1 MKGKQR
7 PSEMARRSFLARV
20 GMGVGLAGTAAISG
34 RAEVIR
40 STAGAGWEPARH
52 AQDDWLEHVP
62 SQHRFVVDTTSP
74 DGLSLACQ
82 FTHSYLAAN
91 REEYGLQPSDLAVL
105 VVLRH
110 RSTPFGFTDA
120 MWKKYGK
127 QLSQQAEFTDPETGR
142 PFLTRIDELK
152 DRAMTSVHLRNIY
165 AGGSPGTSGPM
176 VDLIKNG
183 VYFAVCKTSTR
194 NICAS
199 IAQATGAKSERVLD
213 ELSANLI
220 PNARLV
226 SAGIVI
232 VNRAQ
237 ERGYSYVHT
246 L

>member
-20 GMGVGLAGTAAISG
+20 GVGVGLAGSAAISS
-34 RAEVIR
+34 RAEAIR
-40 STAGAGWEPARH
+40 STVRSGWEPARH
-52 AQDDWLEHVP
+52 AQDDWLEHVA

-82 FTHSYLAAN
+82 FTHSYVAAN
-91 REEYGLQPSDLAVL
+91 REDYGLEPSDLAVL

-110 RSTPFGFTDA
+110 RSTAFGFTDA

-127 QLSQQAEFTDPETGR
+127 QLSQQSEFTDPEAGR
-142 PFLTRIDELK
+142 PFLTRLDELK
-152 DRAMTSVHLRNIY
+152 DRAMISVHLRNIY
-165 AGGSPGTSGPM
+165 AGGGETSGPM

-183 VYFAVCKTSTR
+183 VHFAVCKTSTR
-194 NICAS
+194 GICAS
-199 IAQATGAKSERVLD
+199 IARATESKSEVVFD
-213 ELSANLI
+213 ELSTNLI

-246 L
+246 R